1 MIKLIFAKLILILL
15 LFSFQISHAETGTSE
30 TVVNNLHE
38 TLIKVMKESKT
49 LDYDGRY
56 KILKPVVMKSFDFE
70 TIARITMGRYWKKL
84 DNEQKAKFINI
95 FSKLS
100 IATYTAQF
108 NNFSGEAFE
117 YLENVDMKKG
127 RTMVKAKL
135 VTIDRVVSF
144 NYILHPTEEGWRI
157 INVIADG
164 VSDLSLKRSD
174 YATIMKTKGFDI
186 LVRKLLEKIKLSSN
200 KP

>member
-1 MIKLIFAKLILILL
+1 MIKLIFTRLTFILL
-15 LFSFQISHAETGTSE
+15 LSGFQICYAETSTSE
-30 TVVNNLHE
+30 AVVNNLQQ
-38 TLIKVMKESKT
+38 TLIKVMKESEA

-56 KILKPVVMKSFDFE
+56 EILEPVVMDSFDFD

-84 DNEQKAKFINI
+84 DEEQKAEFINI
-95 FSKLS
+95 FSRLS
-100 IATYTAQF
+100 IATYAAQF
-108 NNFSGEAFE
+108 NSYSGEVFE
-117 YLENVDMKKG
+117 YLENIDMKKG
-127 RTMVKAKL
+127 RSMVKAKL
-135 VTIDRVVSF
+135 VTNDRVVPF
-144 NYILHPTEEGWRI
+144 NYILHPTDDGWRI
-157 INVIADG
+157 INVVADG